1 MDKRT
6 LKSYLKKM
14 QFVELDNDKFLFDKR
29 KFDTFTVYKDSILIN
44 AGYKLGFTFNFK
56 KKKSISDYSCY
67 GIEGYEL
74 DTFDNDDLFNELKLF
89 CDCKKSEEDFLNELK
104 SIK

>member
-14 QFVELDNDKFLFDKR
+14 LFVEIDSDSFLFESR
-29 KFDTFTVYKDSILIN
+29 KFNTFTVYKNSVLIN
-44 AGYKLGFTFNFK
+44 AGYKLGFTFNFE
-56 KKKSISDYSCY
+56 KKKSISDYSCVA
-67 GIEGYEL
+67 IDGYEL
-74 DTFDNDDLFNELKLF
+74 DMFDNDDLFNELKLF

-104 SIK
+104 AIK